1 MWCSSFVLSHY
12 FLWCNQAPV
21 WVAGM
26 GPGQDDRP
34 KVMTSL
40 WPWKAALP
48 LKYLSQIQADLLPF
62 HLLFLLL
69 LFSIFLLWLF
79 LPEIALPFPPYLVL
93 ISKAKCLQM
102 TLLLAFFEAK
112 PKCHLG
118 CQALLHMSMVHPR
131 SECSWVIE
139 HCTAAA
145 VKCRTCYL
153 KKTPILVITDLI
165 LVTHQYALP
174 FYVKLPRRSSHK
186 MKHTQK
192 NTLKGFC
199 WAIWWFGKC
208 VESLV
213 IWQFCSY
220 ENKGSIN
227 LVLLQQCEVWRQI
240 GTKLDLKSPLLL
252 MLFWTGGGFWG
263 VHERWK
269 VLDQPLHFGGKRN
282 KLAMLI

>member
-1 MWCSSFVLSHY
+1 
-12 FLWCNQAPV
+12 
-21 WVAGM
+21 
-26 GPGQDDRP
+26 
-34 KVMTSL
+34 
-40 WPWKAALP
+40 
-48 LKYLSQIQADLLPF
+48 
-62 HLLFLLL
+62 
-69 LFSIFLLWLF
+69 
-79 LPEIALPFPPYLVL
+79 
-93 ISKAKCLQM
+93 M
-102 TLLLAFFEAK
+102 TLLLASSEAK

-139 HCTAAA
+139 HCTAPA
-145 VKCRTCYL
+145 VERRTCYL

-174 FYVKLPRRSSHK
+174 FYVKLPRRSSCK

-199 WAIWWFGKC
+199 WAIWWFGKSAA
-208 VESLV
+208 SLV

-227 LVLLQQCEVWRQI
+227 LVLLQHCEVWRQI
-240 GTKLDLKSPLLL
+240 GTKLDLKSALLL

-263 VHERWK
+263 VHECWK
-269 VLDQPLHFGGKRN
+269 VLDQPLHFGGKREKKEISN
-282 KLAMLI
+282 ANLTGEICLGSVVLARGEETGLCTQLCQGHCRILGSCMTFASCMLVFLLPIVQTCFGTIWVYNSTLHKTLQLSFIYMLQ